1 MEINIFIFFININCL
16 ICILKI
22 NRKEIDPKLF
32 TSDDDYLYYF
42 YQLYLSPAPTEE
54 FIPIIKDYFTLKGN
68 ETMIYIF
75 SDMQYLTQFF
85 YTSILSI
92 YDNKQ
97 SPSIMNNLFKNY
109 TLFFLNQTN
118 FFLDIKIKSMFEFSP
133 ILL

>member
-1 MEINIFIFFININCL
+1 MIKNYFLFIIYNIKINQEFIIFFFNKMEINIFIFIININCL
-16 ICILKI
+16 ISILKI

-92 YDNKQ
+92 YDNK
-97 SPSIMNNLFKNY
+97 IHV
-109 TLFFLNQTN
+109 
-118 FFLDIKIKSMFEFSP
+118 
-133 ILL
+133 